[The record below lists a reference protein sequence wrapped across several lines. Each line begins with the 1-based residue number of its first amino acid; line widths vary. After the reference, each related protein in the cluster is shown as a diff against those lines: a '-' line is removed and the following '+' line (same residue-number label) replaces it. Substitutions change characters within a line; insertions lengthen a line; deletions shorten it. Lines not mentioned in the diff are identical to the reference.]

1 MNGSERWLMKGILW
15 ISLML
20 LATPLFAQSA
30 IPPGTI
36 LPVQLNSS
44 INSRK
49 VKPGQVITARLMQDV
64 PISPDSRIREGAK
77 MIGHIEEV
85 ERSKVSVRF
94 DILMVSK
101 RHIPVTTNLR
111 ALASMMAVDAA
122 QVPVT
127 GPDRGTT
134 ENDWI
139 TERVGGE
146 SINVSLLQVKA
157 KFGMPCRGEVAGND
171 RPQALWVFSSDAC
184 GAYGFSDLTIV
195 HAGRTN
201 PVGRITLSSTHG
213 DVNVRAGSGLLLR
226 VN

>member
-1 MNGSERWLMKGILW
+1 MKRIPW
-15 ISLML
+15 ISLVL
-20 LATPLFAQSA
+20 LATPLLAQSA

-36 LPVQLNSS
+36 LPMQLNSS

-49 VKPGQVITARLMQDV
+49 VKPGRVITARLMQDV
-64 PISPDSRIREGAK
+64 PLSPDSTIREGAK
-77 MIGHIEEV
+77 MVGHIEEV

-94 DILMVSK
+94 DTLIVSK
-101 RHIPVTTNLR
+101 RRIPVTTNLR
-111 ALASMMAVDAA
+111 AVASMMAVDAA

-146 SINVSLLQVKA
+146 SINVSLLQAKS

-184 GAYGFSDLTIV
+184 GAYGFSDLTIM

-201 PVGRITLSSTHG
+201 PVGRITLSSAHG

-226 VN
+226 VNKTSE

>member
-1 MNGSERWLMKGILW
+1 MKRIPW
-15 ISLML
+15 ISLVL
-20 LATPLFAQSA
+20 LATPLLAQSA

-36 LPVQLNSS
+36 LPMQLNSS

-49 VKPGQVITARLMQDV
+49 VKPGRVITARLMQDV
-64 PISPDSRIREGAK
+64 PLSPDSTIREGAK
-77 MIGHIEEV
+77 MVGHIEEV

-94 DILMVSK
+94 DTLIVSK
-101 RHIPVTTNLR
+101 RRIAVTTNLR

-122 QVPVT
+122 QVPVS

-146 SINVSLLQVKA
+146 SINVSLLQAKS

-184 GAYGFSDLTIV
+184 GAYGFSDLTIM

-201 PVGRITLSSTHG
+201 PVGRITLSSAHG

-226 VN
+226 VNKTSE